1 MLKHSTKKSPLLIV
15 LLIVLCVMEN
25 FAQTKTCD
33 LQLNI
38 VQNQVDANVEGAKVE
53 GATAVLVNLKNGG
66 EKKSKLVNEMPYFA
80 NLKEG
85 KYSTT
90 VSKQNYKSTIKR
102 IDLNCSM
109 LSGKSFVSEDL
120 RLWSGN
126 SKEKI
131 H

>member
-1 MLKHSTKKSPLLIV
+1 MLKRYLKKSPLLIV

-38 VQNQVDANVEGAKVE
+38 VQNQVDVSVEEAKIE
-53 GATAVLVNLKNGG
+53 GATAVLVNLKNGD

-85 KYSTT
+85 KYS
-90 VSKQNYKSTIKR
+90 VSVLK
-102 IDLNCSM
+102 
-109 LSGKSFVSEDL
+109 
-120 RLWSGN
+120 
-126 SKEKI
+126 
-131 H
+131 